1 MKTFFLF
8 TRVAMLVFVLTSF
21 KTTANYNNIEL
32 PAQEIQV
39 VDGVYDG
46 HEDYGY
52 NFIITEE
59 DDQYTITFQE
69 VDEAVLKAFDLNQ
82 NALIGSKF
90 KITYTSQITVTT
102 DDDGYEEENEI
113 NTIKKLEKL

>member
-8 TRVAMLVFVLTSF
+8 TRVVVLLFALTSF
-21 KTTANYNNIEL
+21 KTTANYNMAF
-32 PAQEIQV
+32 PAQETQV
-39 VDGVYDG
+39 VNGVYDG

-59 DDQYTITFQE
+59 DEEYTLTFQE
-69 VDEAVLKAFDLNQ
+69 VDEAVLKVFDLNQ
-82 NALIGSKF
+82 SSLIGSNF
-90 KITYTSQITVTT
+90 KITYTTQITVTI
-102 DDDGYEEENEI
+102 DDDGYENENEI